1 MIMATATVDQHS
13 INHELRGEVQ
23 VIARSAFDLTGDS
36 AAMRVSGAKNF
47 FGAPP
52 RSTAIR
58 TDQRLRS

>member
-1 MIMATATVDQHS
+1 MATATIDQHTV
-13 INHELRGEVQ
+13 NHKLRREVQ

-52 RSTAIR
+52 RSTAIWA
-58 TDQRLRS
+58 DQKLRS